1 MSWIWLRLSGWYWGT
16 PTPRSEGFLC
26 LNMFLTPLIVLGAL
40 ALALCIAGILEYQF
54 HMRSLAAIPLRIHVN
69 GTRGKSSVT
78 RLIAAGLREAGIR
91 TFAKTTGTAPR
102 VIDSEGKDRII
113 HRLRLPSIG
122 EQTRLLSYFAAEKP
136 EAVVMECMAVQPQYQ
151 WIAEHQMV
159 QSQIGVITNLRPD
172 HLDEMG
178 PTEDDVAFSLCN
190 TVPVDGTLITGED
203 QKPEILQKIA
213 AQNGTAFIQSD
224 ETKITQE
231 ELDNFSYMEHP
242 ANVAVALDVCK
253 EAGVDRK
260 IALAGMH
267 KVQPD
272 LGALIA
278 WNLDKDEKRIQFVNG
293 MAAND
298 PVSTLQIWKFVI
310 DRYPAEGGTCVFFNS
325 RDDRPVRT
333 RQMIELTLEE
343 IKPDHFII
351 RGDKVDATVQR
362 LLHHSPATKVQTIG
376 LNEDY
381 GSVVNM
387 MMDLPHDTLIYAI
400 GNQVGAGQEI
410 LSKISDYRH
419 HG

>member
-1 MSWIWLRLSGWYWGT
+1 MATI
-16 PTPRSEGFLC
+16 
-26 LNMFLTPLIVLGAL
+26 PLIVLGTL
-40 ALALCIAGILEYQF
+40 AFALCIAGILEFQY
-54 HMRSLAAIPLRIHVN
+54 HLRSLDVIPLRIHVN

-78 RLIAAGLREAGIR
+78 RLVAAGLREGGIR

-102 VIDSEGKDRII
+102 VIDAEGKDRII

-122 EQTRLLSYFAAEKP
+122 EQVRLLNYFASEKP

-159 QSQIGVITNLRPD
+159 RSHIGVITNVRPD

-178 PTEDDVAFSLCN
+178 PTEDDVAYSLCN
-190 TVPVDGTLITGED
+190 TIPLDGILITAED
-203 QKPEILQKIA
+203 QKTNILEEVA
-213 AQNGTAFIQSD
+213 ESNGSDFILSD
-224 ETKITQE
+224 HSSVTDD
-231 ELDNFSYMEHP
+231 ELDQFTYMEHP
-242 ANVAVALDVCK
+242 SNVAVALDTCEK
-253 EAGVDRK
+253 AGVSRD

-272 LGALIA
+272 VGALIA
-278 WNLDKDEKRIQFVNG
+278 WNLDVKEKRLQFVNG

-310 DRYPAEGGTCVFFNS
+310 GRYPADGGTCIFFNS
-325 RDDRPVRT
+325 REDRPLRT
-333 RQMIELTLEE
+333 RQMIELTLEQ

-351 RGDKVDATVQR
+351 RGDKVASTVKG
-362 LLHHSPATKVQTIG
+362 LVHHSPKTSVKVLG
-376 LNEDY
+376 LDEPLIN
-381 GSVVNM
+381 VVTHLEE
-387 MMDLPHDTLIYAI
+387 LPNDTLIYAI

-410 LSKISDYRH
+410 LQLISEYRH

>member
-1 MSWIWLRLSGWYWGT
+1 MS
-16 PTPRSEGFLC
+16 
-26 LNMFLTPLIVLGAL
+26 LTPLIILGFL
-40 ALALCIAGILEYQF
+40 AIAICISGILEYQF
-54 HMRSLAAIPLRIHVN
+54 HMRSLVAIPLRIHVN

-78 RLIAAGLREAGIR
+78 RLVAAGLREAGIR

-102 VIDSEGKDRII
+102 VIDAEGKDRII

-122 EQTRLLSYFAAEKP
+122 EQTRLLSYFASEKP

-159 QSQIGVITNLRPD
+159 QSQIGVITNVRPD

-178 PTEDDVAFSLCN
+178 PTEDDVAYSLCN
-190 TVPVDGTLITGED
+190 TVPDNGILITGED
-203 QKPEILQKIA
+203 QKPEILRQVAKI
-213 AQNGTAFIQSD
+213 NGTEFIQSNEAD
-224 ETKITQE
+224 ISRD
-231 ELDNFSYMEHP
+231 ELDQFTYMEHP

-253 EAGVDRK
+253 KAGVDRH

-278 WNLDKDEKRIQFVNG
+278 WNLDQGEKRIQFING

-298 PVSTLQIWKFVI
+298 PVSTLQIWKFII

-325 RDDRPVRT
+325 RDDRPFRT
-333 RQMIELTLEE
+333 RQLIELTLEE
-343 IKPDHFII
+343 IKPDYFII
-351 RGDKVDATVQR
+351 RGDKIDAIVQR
-362 LLHHSPATKVQTIG
+362 LIHYSPGTNVQIIG
-376 LNEDY
+376 LSNHHNQVIDKLL
-381 GSVVNM
+381 S
-387 MMDLPHDTLIYAI
+387 LPHDTLIYAI

-410 LSKISDYRH
+410 LTKLSDYRH

>member
-1 MSWIWLRLSGWYWGT
+1 MS
-16 PTPRSEGFLC
+16 
-26 LNMFLTPLIVLGAL
+26 LTPLIVLGFL
-40 ALALCIAGILEYQF
+40 AIAICISGILEYQF
-54 HMRSLAAIPLRIHVN
+54 HMRSLVSIPLRIHVN

-78 RLIAAGLREAGIR
+78 RLVAAGLREAGIR

-102 VIDSEGKDRII
+102 VIDAEGKDRII

-122 EQTRLLSYFAAEKP
+122 EQTRLLSYFASEKP

-159 QSQIGVITNLRPD
+159 QSQIGVITNVRPD

-178 PTEDDVAFSLCN
+178 PTEDDVAYSLCN
-190 TVPVDGTLITGED
+190 TVPDNGILITGED
-203 QKPEILQKIA
+203 QKPEILRQVAKI
-213 AQNGTAFIQSD
+213 NGTEFIQSNEAD
-224 ETKITQE
+224 ISRD
-231 ELDNFSYMEHP
+231 ELDQFTYMEHP

-253 EAGVDRK
+253 KAGVDRH

-278 WNLDKDEKRIQFVNG
+278 WNLDQGEKRIQFING

-298 PVSTLQIWKFVI
+298 PVSTLQIWKFII

-325 RDDRPVRT
+325 RDDRPFRT
-333 RQMIELTLEE
+333 RQLIELTLEE
-343 IKPDHFII
+343 IKPDYFII
-351 RGDKVDATVQR
+351 RGDKIDAIVQR
-362 LLHHSPATKVQTIG
+362 LIHYSPGTNVQIIG
-376 LNEDY
+376 LSNDHNQVIDKLL
-381 GSVVNM
+381 S
-387 MMDLPHDTLIYAI
+387 LPHDTLIYAI

-410 LSKISDYRH
+410 LTKLSDYRH